1 MILTIGMI
9 VKNEEKNLEACL
21 NGIKPILDRVDSEL
35 IIADTGSTDRTVEI
49 AKKFT
54 DNVFY
59 FEWIKDF
66 AAARNATLERAKG
79 EWFMFV
85 DGDEIF
91 HSCEELIEFFNSGEY
106 KKYNSGSYI
115 QRNFETFD
123 SKDVYS
129 DFRAPRLTKIHP
141 QTRFVNP
148 VHEIFN
154 TYGNPIKYVNDYVE
168 HFGYC
173 FVGEEDKYNK
183 SKRNSE
189 ILLKRLETEGDSNL
203 LIYQQLYDCFFCLDT
218 EKANYYLEKGIE
230 QGKLRKHSALIA
242 FYATKI
248 NRLYVNGDYEGAVK
262 TADDYFAIDKE
273 IRPHPI
279 ASDAEILGFKAASLF
294 NLQRFDDAIKE
305 YIRFFD
311 VYRDY
316 KSGKIDLTGST
327 LHIFVIAIDR
337 QFISML
343 SEFAVACCKAGKPHI
358 AAEYLKSIS
367 AEKYGGTEAQ
377 YFRLAEAM
385 IEVLKS
391 TDFNNAKKFC
401 LNLNEQGKRVF
412 KRMLRTEA
420 AKAKKPD
427 EIISAILSVS
437 DNLETAALCGIYR
450 AVAGE
455 SGEFEDKIIDF
466 AEKYDTAE
474 YGELLYLMMREKA
487 DISPLLTGKT
497 ADLGG
502 WVRMC
507 HVYVSDFYDI
517 AKDYSPSYIKEE
529 AAIAP
534 AAALYGYILKA
545 AAKFGVKTDNL
556 PEIISEIGG
565 RYIAEFGDGDI
576 AEQAAPAVALRK
588 IELFRVA
595 GDFRSCIAELKQFI
609 GDYPEYLAGITAY
622 QNRIIEEYEN
632 SKPKS
637 EMEMLIERIKN
648 NIRGFI
654 SSGNLYSAA
663 ITLSEYKKINP
674 ADPDIAL
681 LEEEIAAKSE

>member
-1 MILTIGMI
+1 MLLTIGMI

-85 DGDEIF
+85 DGDEVF
-91 HSCEELIEFFNSGEY
+91 PSCEELIEFFNSGEY

-115 QRNFETFD
+115 QRNFEKFD

-129 DFRAPRLTKIHP
+129 DFRAPRLTKIFP

-189 ILLKRLETEGDSNL
+189 ILLKRLETEGDSEP
-203 LIYQQLYDCFFCLDT
+203 LIYQQIFDCYFKYDN
-218 EKANYYLEKGIE
+218 EKALYYLNKGIE
-230 QGKLRKHSALIA
+230 VCRE
-242 FYATKI
+242 TKSI
-248 NRLYVNGDYEGAVK
+248 VLVTLYVSKISFHYSNNDYEDAVQMS
-262 TADDYFAIDKE
+262 DEYFSMDKA
-273 IRPHPI
+273 IRPHPLV
-279 ASDAEILGFKAASLF
+279 SDLEVLGFRVAALYK
-294 NLQRFDDAIKE
+294 LHRFDEAIKD
-305 YIRFFD
+305 YIRYFSL
-311 VYRDY
+311 YRDY
-316 KSGKIDLTGST
+316 KNGKLDLTGST
-327 LHIFVIAIDR
+327 THVFWVATDR
-337 QFISML
+337 QFISIL
-343 SEFAVACCKAGKPHI
+343 TDFANACCGAGKPHI

-367 AEKYGGTEAQ
+367 AEKYGGNEAQ

-385 IEVLKS
+385 MEVLKS
-391 TDFNNAKKFC
+391 TDFKNAKKFC
-401 LNLNEQGKRVF
+401 LNLDEQGKRVF

-420 AKAKKPD
+420 VKAKNPD
-427 EIISAILSVS
+427 EIIGAILSVS

-450 AVAGE
+450 AAALENVE
-455 SGEFEDKIIDF
+455 IIDKIADF
-466 AEKYDTAE
+466 AEKYNIAE
-474 YGELLYLMMREKA
+474 YGELLYLMMREKM
-487 DISPLLTGKT
+487 DISPLLTAKT
-497 ADLGG
+497 ADLSG

-507 HVYVSDFYDI
+507 HVYMADFYDI
-517 AKDYSPSYIKEE
+517 AKAYSPSFIKDK
-529 AAIAP
+529 AAIVP

-545 AAKFGVKTDNL
+545 AANFGVKTDNL

-565 RYIAEFGDGDI
+565 KYIAEFGDGDI
-576 AEQAAPAVALRK
+576 DEQVAFAVALRK

-609 GDYPEYLAGITAY
+609 GDFPEYLAGIAAY
-622 QNRIIEEYEN
+622 QNRIIDEYEN

-648 NIRGFI
+648 NICGFI

-681 LEEEIAAKSE
+681 LEEEIASKSE